1 MSYTPLVRH
10 LWTMYKKLLA
20 CKDIDTR
27 DLVLAQ
33 DAFYTVPAG
42 SLKSRPVCSSAQG
55 TMRCTP

>member
-33 DAFYTVPAG
+33 DAFYTVPAA
-42 SLKSRPVCSSAQG
+42 S
-55 TMRCTP
+55 